1 LDELEPLVALVN
13 TSVPGTDAFFNG
25 AQGKNLWISLILSTS
40 KGSLA
45 VDRDLEDSGSLPAF
59 FLGILLSAGSSI
71 FTAPAQKKLDW
82 PEIRTDL

>member
-59 FLGILLSAGSSI
+59 FWVYYYQQALQFLPLL
-71 FTAPAQKKLDW
+71 PKKS
-82 PEIRTDL
+82 